1 MFNQYLNMES
11 YGLEMDELFDDRD
24 VADDLNEFETVP
36 ENTDGA
42 DPEEGAANDTQNG
55 WLKLFIVGRCN

>member
-1 MFNQYLNMES
+1 
-11 YGLEMDELFDDRD
+11 MDELFDDRD

-55 WLKLFIVGRCN
+55 WLKLFVAGCCCN